1 MRKIPSF
8 IKDTNDFIN
17 KIDNF
22 TVPPNS
28 FLATIDVKPLYTS
41 IPNNEG
47 TASVKKKYDHYPNK
61 TIPNKII
68 TTFLTLILTLNNFI
82 FNSKFY
88 LLIKGGAMGTICAP
102 SNANI
107 FMSEFEEKHQKQICN
122 ILTLHRR
129 HFYGMD

>member
-8 IKDTNDFIN
+8 IKDTNDFMN

-47 TASVKKKYDHYPNK
+47 IASVKKKYDHYPNK

-68 TTFLTLILTLNNFI
+68 TTFLTLILTL
-82 FNSKFY
+82 
-88 LLIKGGAMGTICAP
+88 
-102 SNANI
+102 
-107 FMSEFEEKHQKQICN
+107 
-122 ILTLHRR
+122 
-129 HFYGMD
+129 